1 MAPTKLTLP
10 HQGVATSSPAVGI
23 SPRTRALLIALF
35 ALGVAVFG
43 LVFWFVAARPVKVLP
58 RMAPLPAFALEDQYG
73 LPINSSDLAGR
84 LALIHFTYTGCGDA
98 CAAQRAALVGLRE
111 QLRAEGRLGR
121 EVIFLTVSFDPA
133 RDTREVLQLHAAQLG
148 AERGSWRFATG
159 EPDELK
165 ALIGGEL
172 GFYYGEPDAS
182 GAITHDQ
189 RVLLVDSNGLIRA
202 KYKPVDLEVWR
213 LQRDI
218 GLVQEELG
226 SSGVLRQ
233 VYEASHLFLCY
244 PD

>member
-1 MAPTKLTLP
+1 MKLTLL
-10 HQGVATSSPAVGI
+10 HQGVAPGSPAVGI

-43 LVFWFVAARPVKVLP
+43 LVFWFAVARPVKVLP
-58 RMAPLPAFALEDQYG
+58 RIAPLPPFALEDQYG
-73 LPINSSDLAGR
+73 LPINGSDLAGR
-84 LALIHFTYTGCGDA
+84 LAFINFSYTGCGSA
-98 CAAQRAALVGLRE
+98 CAEQRAALVGLRE
-111 QLRAEGRLGR
+111 QLRAEGRLGS
-121 EVIFLTVSFDPA
+121 EVVFLTISFDPA
-133 RDTREVLQLHAAQLG
+133 RDTREALQAYAAQRG

-159 EPDELK
+159 EPAELK

-172 GFYYGEPDAS
+172 GLYYGEPDAG
-182 GAITHDQ
+182 GAIEHDQ

-202 KYKPVDLEVWR
+202 RYKPADLEIWR

-226 SSGVLRQ
+226 SSGMLRQ
-233 VYEASHLFLCY
+233 VYEASHIFLCY